1 MVQQPGQRPFDPTR
15 PQPLEPRPLEL
26 KPADMKPIGGP
37 KSAESKSN
45 EPKGSPSIARPFPC
59 TFAQYNCVAAFTSKN
74 EWKRHISTKHIQ
86 LGFWRCDMCPPSPGI
101 DQPVYNDFNRKD
113 LFTQHLR
120 RMHGGVAPPTPGK
133 DPQTP
138 GSEQPPSTPQPS
150 LTEDQI
156 QEIQKRCYK
165 QLRDP
170 PPISNCVFCT
180 RVFQGPNSWEER
192 LEHVGGHLERDRKN
206 GVNTVDITTWR
217 EDPPLRDYLLMEGIV
232 EIDPV
237 RGGWRI
243 GDGKPRRDININML
257 PHVPVSPIG
266 FPGMPSSGPAPG
278 ASQASAINIDTE
290 SEGSSGKRKRGR
302 PIKRFS
308 LNDPPQDDD
317 AGYGEDQEMPDA
329 PPPAPHLATQHQPIA
344 ISPQPSQA
352 STPFQTQ
359 MPMQAPMPYP
369 SPLQH
374 REALPPPLVRR
385 ESGGYVP
392 QPTGPPT
399 GPPPGIPLTPQ
410 EHQIMMAASQQAH
423 PYAVAHSAAGHPM
436 FLPPSHT
443 HLPPQQVH
451 PQGQMRPGMHSP
463 PPPQPPPYP
472 QPGHQ
477 GIQQA
482 SHPSPSLVPAG
493 SGVDDARTNKG
504 KSFRDV
510 VLS

>member
-1 MVQQPGQRPFDPTR
+1 MVQQPGQRPFDPAR
-15 PQPLEPRPLEL
+15 PLPLEPRPLEL
-26 KPADMKPIGGP
+26 KPADMKPTGP
-37 KSAESKSN
+37 KSAEPKSN
-45 EPKGSPSIARPFPC
+45 ESKSGASIARPFPC
-59 TFAQYNCVAAFTSKN
+59 TFAQYNCAAAFTSKN

-101 DQPVYNDFNRKD
+101 DQPVFNDFNRKD

-120 RMHGGVAPPTPGK
+120 RMHGGIPPSTPGK

-192 LEHVGGHLERDRKN
+192 LEHVGGHFERDRKN
-206 GVNTVDITTWR
+206 GINTVDITTWR
-217 EDPPLRDYLLMEGIV
+217 EDPALRDYLLTEGIV

-243 GDGKPRRDININML
+243 GDGKPRRDINISML

-266 FPGMPSSGPAPG
+266 FPGMASSGPTPG

-290 SEGSSGKRKRGR
+290 SEGSNGKRRPGR

-308 LNDPPQDDD
+308 LNDPPQDNDT
-317 AGYGEDQEMPDA
+317 GYGEDQEMPDA
-329 PPPAPHLATQHQPIA
+329 PPPLPVPTSQHQPIA
-344 ISPQPSQA
+344 ISPQPSQT

-359 MPMQAPMPYP
+359 MQMPTPMPYL
-369 SPLQH
+369 SPLQP
-374 REALPPPLVRR
+374 REALPPGRIRR

-392 QPTGPPT
+392 QPIGPPT

-410 EHQIMMAASQQAH
+410 EHQMMIATQQAQA
-423 PYAVAHSAAGHPM
+423 YAAAHSSPGHPM
-436 FLPPSHT
+436 LLPQSLA
-443 HLPPQQVH
+443 HLPPQQMQMQMP
-451 PQGQMRPGMHSP
+451 PQGQMHPMHSP
-463 PPPQPPPYP
+463 SPPQPQQ
-472 QPGHQ
+472 QPGLQ
-477 GIQQA
+477 GFQQQRG
-482 SHPSPSLVPAG
+482 SPTMGTGA
-493 SGVDDARTNKG
+493 DDGRANKG